1 MELIPGGAQTISKF
15 PSQFPGAYPRSLIR
29 GAGAHVQAEDGTWYT
44 DWICSLGALSLGYGD
59 ELVDECVRQQVACG
73 PIFSLPSRGLEERV
87 AQQLVDLVPC
97 AESVRFIKTGSEAT
111 EAAARVARAATGRE
125 IILTCGY
132 HGWHSWYAA
141 TLPAHPG
148 VPEAMTGLARAFRYN
163 DLASLDEMITRAN
176 HQGTHDDWAYCPGVA
191 AIILEPTLI
200 AEPEP
205 GFLEGVR
212 ARATRIGAVLIFDEM
227 VTGFRWHRGGYQA
240 LSGVTPDLATFGKAM
255 GNGYPIAALVGR
267 GDLMRHAR
275 LASGT
280 FNGDCVGLAAA
291 GATVDRYLAEDVCGH
306 MARLGRAII
315 DGYNHLAER
324 YGLSGVTRAVGQ
336 APHPKIAWNEA
347 GAGEPSDAPGAYEA
361 PRRYPARLR
370 ASLFYQE
377 VCRRG
382 HLLHPNGNNVMLAHS
397 REHAE
402 SLLEACA
409 AAMEVVANAADPR
422 ALIWGAPISPEP
434 VWRAVQ

>member
-59 ELVDECVRQQVACG
+59 ELVDECVRQQ
-73 PIFSLPSRGLEERV
+73 
-87 AQQLVDLVPC
+87 LVDLVPC
-97 AESVRFIKTGSEAT
+97 AESVRYLKTGSEAT
-111 EAAARVARAATGRE
+111 EAAVRVARAATGRE

-141 TLPAHPG
+141 TLPAHLG

-291 GATVDRYLAEDVCGH
+291 GATIDRYLAEDVCGH

-315 DGYNHLAER
+315 DGYNRLAER

-336 APHPKIAWNEA
+336 APHPKIEWDEV
-347 GAGEPSDAPGAYEA
+347 GTGEPSDAPGAYEA
-361 PRRYPARLR
+361 PRQYQARLR

-382 HLLHPNGNNVMLAHS
+382 HLLHPNGNNVMLAHQ
-397 REHAE
+397 EAHVE
-402 SLLEACA
+402 SLLWACGEA
-409 AAMEVVANAADPR
+409 MRVVASASDPR
-422 ALIWGAPISPEP
+422 ALIEGDPISPEP

>member
-240 LSGVTPDLATFGKAM
+240 LSGVTPDLATFGKAV

>member
-97 AESVRFIKTGSEAT
+97 AESVRYLKTGSEAT
-111 EAAARVARAATGRE
+111 EAAVRVARAATGRE

-212 ARATRIGAVLIFDEM
+212 ARATRIGAVLVFDEM

-240 LSGVTPDLATFGKAM
+240 LSGVTPDLATFGKAV

>member
-1 MELIPGGAQTISKF
+1 
-15 PSQFPGAYPRSLIR
+15 
-29 GAGAHVQAEDGTWYT
+29 
-44 DWICSLGALSLGYGD
+44 
-59 ELVDECVRQQVACG
+59 
-73 PIFSLPSRGLEERV
+73 
-87 AQQLVDLVPC
+87 
-97 AESVRFIKTGSEAT
+97 
-111 EAAARVARAATGRE
+111 
-125 IILTCGY
+125 
-132 HGWHSWYAA
+132 
-141 TLPAHPG
+141 
-148 VPEAMTGLARAFRYN
+148 
-163 DLASLDEMITRAN
+163 
-176 HQGTHDDWAYCPGVA
+176 
-191 AIILEPTLI
+191 
-200 AEPEP
+200 
-205 GFLEGVR
+205 
-212 ARATRIGAVLIFDEM
+212 
-227 VTGFRWHRGGYQA
+227 
-240 LSGVTPDLATFGKAM
+240 M

-267 GDLMRHAR
+267 GGLMRHAR

-280 FNGDCVGLAAA
+280 FSGACVGRAAA
-291 GATVDRYLAEDVCGH
+291 GATIDCYDDRDEDVCGH

-315 DGYNHLAER
+315 DGYNLLAER

-336 APHPKIAWNEA
+336 APHPKIEWDEV
-347 GAGEPSDAPGAYEA
+347 GTGELSDAPGAYEA

>member
-97 AESVRFIKTGSEAT
+97 AESVRYLKTGSEAT
-111 EAAARVARAATGRE
+111 EAAVRVARAATRNPRSGSERFF
-125 IILTCGY
+125 IASAGY
-132 HGWHSWYAA
+132 HGWHSQWAA
-141 TLPAHPG
+141 LRPEHPG
-148 VPEAMTGLARAFRYN
+148 VPWCYETAIGEFRYN
-163 DLASLDEMITRAN
+163 DLASLDTLIAGELEGDN
-176 HQGTHDDWAYCPGVA
+176 VA

-212 ARATRIGAVLIFDEM
+212 ERATRIGAVLIFDEM
-227 VTGFRWHRGGYQA
+227 ITGFRWHRGGYQA

-267 GDLMRHAR
+267 GDFMRHAR

-280 FNGDCVGLAAA
+280 FNGDCVGLVAA
-291 GATVDRYLAEDVCGH
+291 GATIDHYLAEDVCGH
-306 MARLGRAII
+306 MARLGRAVI
-315 DGYNHLAER
+315 DGYNRLAER

-336 APHPKIAWNEA
+336 APHPKIEWDEV
-347 GAGEPSDAPGAYEA
+347 GTSEPSDAPGAYEA
-361 PRRYPARLR
+361 PRQYPARLR

-397 REHAE
+397 REHTE

-422 ALIWGAPISPEP
+422 ALIKGDPISPEP
-434 VWRAVQ
+434 VWRGAQ